1 MSIFMK
7 ATGDLYDEHNSSK
20 MRRRALGRTCQNGKT
35 SWSQVGSSRHV
46 SGDSPTRK
54 ARAAPYLV
62 NAIILA
68 IINDYRVYAAS
79 QHNQLDDYQQLWHLP
94 NEAALLAA

>member
-7 ATGDLYDEHNSSK
+7 VTGDLYDEYNSSK

-35 SWSQVGSSRHV
+35 SWPQVGSSRHV

-62 NAIILA
+62 NAII
-68 IINDYRVYAAS
+68 NDYRV
-79 QHNQLDDYQQLWHLP
+79 HLVNAISLTIINNYGTCP
-94 NEAALLAA
+94 TMQRS